1 MPGVGELGHLTD
13 AQYADLVERVDRF
26 HEAWIPDEPAN
37 PASFLPSR
45 SAPHRFAVLIE
56 LLKTDLELRAKVH
69 LPVRIDPYLVAFP
82 DDLPAHNVPVTL
94 LLEEYL
100 VRHRFADRPPLEEY
114 KKRFPTVYDR
124 LAAGLAQ
131 LAGKSAGA
139 NAGRPGAAPPKLD
152 DGVAFNSTSE
162 LILSQT
168 QVRDVP
174 PVPPEAGPPG
184 TMVEKIEPVLPD
196 EDDDRR
202 RKAKKAAKSKGASKS
217 RSKSRS
223 KTDLNE
229 VPADTLPAELEYKLL
244 RKLGQ
249 GTFGEVYEALAP
261 GGFRVAVKKILRSM
275 DHPASVGEL
284 ESLEAIKTMTHPYL
298 LQTQAYWVF
307 RDRLIIVMELADGS
321 LTDMIKDATG
331 RGLMGVPA
339 DDLVTYFEQVAE
351 AVDYLHSQNVSHRD
365 IKPANLLHLKG
376 YAKLADFG
384 LARMHEHTQ
393 TTVGQEMGTPLFM
406 APEAWNKKISL
417 HSDQYSLA
425 ATYVSARLGRN
436 LYKAAAMHE
445 LAVQHMTGT
454 PNLDPLE
461 PAEQAVLLRALA
473 KNPDDRYPNCKA
485 FVKALRQAT
494 TPVPVPTAVD
504 IDLER
509 PRSRVGP
516 LTVAL
521 ALVLLVSVAGLV
533 YVAVFSPG
541 RAVVVTP
548 PPTQPEKI
556 LALPGWAPN
565 PDAGTLTLPD
575 GRKMHKELTR
585 TVAGTTLVAVAVPPA
600 RATDP
605 PPFYMLRDKVTNR
618 VFKAVWEAADK
629 NDRSAVAEFRKRFGK
644 DAKPLLPGMWREGA
658 LPQIGTPLGIEGQQ
672 LDVPVL
678 NLTMPEASLVA
689 AELGGSLPTYLQWQH
704 AVEGPGGTLPDLL
717 AKWKPKPGQT
727 EPTEEELEHLGVA
740 LGLKFGPWPV
750 TRVTPDVSVHGV
762 RELISNGFEWTGVT
776 IDGPLD
782 LRSNPAVTPKVLVV
796 GQGWDIPEVLT
807 PAKIAGLKSEYSW
820 DSAKTGIG
828 FRVVFD
834 PQ

>member
-45 SAPHRFAVLIE
+45 AAPHRQAVLVE
-56 LLKTDLELRAKVH
+56 LLKTDLELRAKAR
-69 LPVRIDPYLVAFP
+69 LPVRVDPYLAAFP
-82 DDLPAHNVPVTL
+82 DDLPAHAVPVTL

-100 VRHRFADRPPLEEY
+100 VRHRFADRPSAEEY
-114 KKRFPTVYDR
+114 RKRFPTVYEEF
-124 LAAGLAQ
+124 AAGLAR

-139 NAGRPGAAPPKLD
+139 NAGRPAGAPPKVG

-174 PVPPEAGPPG
+174 PPPEAGPPG
-184 TMVEKIEPVLPD
+184 TMIEKIEPVLPD

-284 ESLEAIKTMTHPYL
+284 ESLEAIKKMTHPFL

-321 LTDMIKDATG
+321 LTDMMKDAAG
-331 RGLMGVPA
+331 RGLMGVPV

-445 LAVQHMTGT
+445 LAIQHMTET

-494 TPVPVPTAVD
+494 TPVPVKTAVD
-504 IDLER
+504 IDLGP

-521 ALVLLVSVAGLV
+521 ALVLLVSVAGLI
-533 YVAVFSPG
+533 YVAVFSPT
-541 RAVVVTP
+541 RPVVVAP
-548 PPTQPEKI
+548 PPAQPEKV
-556 LALPGWAPN
+556 LAVPGWTPAAE
-565 PDAGTLTLPD
+565 AGTVTLPD
-575 GRKMHKELTR
+575 GRKMHKELSR
-585 TVAGTTLVAVAVPPA
+585 DVAGSKLVAVAVPPA
-600 RATDP
+600 RNTDP
-605 PPFYMLRDKVTNR
+605 PPYYMLRDKVSNR
-618 VFKAVWEAADK
+618 VYNAVWDAADK

-644 DAKPLLPGMWREGA
+644 DAPPLLPGMWREGA
-658 LPQIGTPLGIEGQQ
+658 LPQIGDPLGIAGPQA
-672 LDVPVL
+672 DVPVL

-689 AELGGSLPTYLQWQH
+689 TELGGSLPTYLQWQH
-704 AVEGPGGTLPDLL
+704 ALEGPGGAIPDLL
-717 AKWKPKPGQT
+717 AKWQPKPGQT
-727 EPTEEELEHLGVA
+727 EPTEEELEQLGVA

-750 TRVTPDVSVHGV
+750 TRPTPDVSHHGV
-762 RELISNGFEWTGVT
+762 RQLISNGFEWTNGT
-776 IDGPLD
+776 ADGPLD
-782 LRSNPAVTPKVLVV
+782 LRSNPAVTPKVIVV
-796 GQGWDIPEVLT
+796 GQSWDMPEVLT
-807 PAKIAGLKSEYSW
+807 PSKIAGLKREHPW